1 VFSNID
7 LTIKR
12 GEKVAFVGKN
22 GEGKSTLVKCIMDEI
37 DYAGKLT
44 LGHNVQIGY
53 FAQNQA
59 SLLNESKS
67 VFETID
73 DVAVGD
79 IRTKIRDILG
89 AFMFGGEEAD
99 KKVKVLSGGER
110 SRLAMI
116 RLLLH
121 PVNLLIL
128 DEPTNHLDIRSKDVL
143 KQAIKEFDGTVIVVS
158 HDREFLDGLVTKV
171 YEFADKK
178 IIEHIGGVYDF
189 LQKKKLSSVQE
200 IERKVLPNKE
210 TSSSVQ
216 HDTDQKLTYEERKER
231 IKILRKAEKILET
244 CEHDIAKLE
253 KELET
258 IEQAMLQAENA
269 ADVSFVASYT
279 QKKRALEQKYYE
291 WELLAEDVETKKS
304 ELSN

>member
-1 VFSNID
+1 MN
-7 LTIKR
+7 
-12 GEKVAFVGKN
+12 
-22 GEGKSTLVKCIMDEI
+22 EI
-37 DYAGKLT
+37 EYAGKLT

-178 IIEHIGGVYDF
+178 IIEHIGGVYEF
-189 LQKKKLSSVQE
+189 LHKKKLNTVQE
-200 IERKVLPNKE
+200 IERKSLPNKDIP
-210 TSSSVQ
+210 TSTQ
-216 HDTDQKLTYEERKER
+216 QDTEQKLSYEERKER

-244 CEHDIAKLE
+244 CEQDIAKLE
-253 KELET
+253 QEIEQ
-258 IEQAMLQAENA
+258 IEQALVQPENA
-269 ADVSFVASYT
+269 ANVSFVASYT

-291 WELLAEDVETKKS
+291 WELLAEDVETKKN

>member
-1 VFSNID
+1 
-7 LTIKR
+7 
-12 GEKVAFVGKN
+12 
-22 GEGKSTLVKCIMDEI
+22 
-37 DYAGKLT
+37 
-44 LGHNVQIGY
+44 
-53 FAQNQA
+53 
-59 SLLNESKS
+59 
-67 VFETID
+67 
-73 DVAVGD
+73 
-79 IRTKIRDILG
+79 
-89 AFMFGGEEAD
+89 
-99 KKVKVLSGGER
+99 
-110 SRLAMI
+110 MI

-178 IIEHIGGVYDF
+178 IIEHIGGVYEF
-189 LQKKKLSSVQE
+189 LHKKKLSSVQE

-210 TSSSVQ
+210 TISSVQ
-216 HDTDQKLTYEERKER
+216 LETDQKLSYEERKER
-231 IKILRKAEKILET
+231 IKNLRKAEKLVET
-244 CEHDIAKLE
+244 CEQDIAKLE

-258 IEQAMLQAENA
+258 IEQAMLQPENA
-269 ADVSFVASYT
+269 ANVSFVASYT

-291 WELLAEDVETKKS
+291 WELLAEDVETKKN